1 MFAIEA
7 MNAEKPVICYLRDDL
22 VQLYVS
28 SGLLNEGDLPI
39 ISSNPREL
47 KSKLEM
53 LISDAKFRRAVGKK
67 VGYLLRDIIL

>member
-1 MFAIEA
+1 

-53 LISDAKFRRAVGKK
+53 
-67 VGYLLRDIIL
+67 